1 MASLVIDHT
10 CSYTLLI
17 FNSSKLIFVQN
28 ELTRQSGYRSLP
40 KFGSV
45 PIADIEQDSHLL
57 CFDYYDIS
65 IIQGIVIPKLTDDT
79 PRINFR

>member
-1 MASLVIDHT
+1 MVNS
-10 CSYTLLI
+10 
-17 FNSSKLIFVQN
+17 SSKLSHRVFRLTHFGAKVSYIDKSSMDIN
-28 ELTRQSGYRSLP
+28 ELEP
-40 KFGSV
+40 KDGSV